1 MVAAG
6 SAVALAA
13 AHVGGS
19 VGTAVLGSLIA
30 LTVWLEVA
38 E

>member
-19 VGTAVLGSLIA
+19 VGVGVLGAIIA
-30 LTVWLEVA
+30 ATVLLEVA
-38 E
+38 P